1 MRISN
6 FESQFSNVR
15 FFDFTMETI
24 KTIPISIYYDFFLFK
39 FLILI
44 SNSISFELGTFIF
57 RFKILIDVIS
67 RLSYYRSNNNKW
79 SVRRKEKKKRTSLKS
94 ILFKITITV
103 DQLRATVNYPIH
115 NWMARFHVSMRLIK
129 FVLCQF
135 CALSI
140 RSSCD
145 VFLDTRHETYTLCN
159 NFPHICM

>member
-39 FLILI
+39 FLILNFKFNKFRTWNFYFPI
-44 SNSISFELGTFIF
+44 QNSNW
-57 RFKILIDVIS
+57 
-67 RLSYYRSNNNKW
+67 RSNNNKW

-94 ILFKITITV
+94 ILFKITIII

-159 NFPHICM
+159 NFPHICI

>member
-39 FLILI
+39 FLILNFKFNKFRTWNFYFPI
-44 SNSISFELGTFIF
+44 QNSNW
-57 RFKILIDVIS
+57 
-67 RLSYYRSNNNKW
+67 RSNNNKW

-94 ILFKITITV
+94 ILFKITIIV

>member
-1 MRISN
+1 M
-6 FESQFSNVR
+6 
-15 FFDFTMETI
+15 FDFL
-24 KTIPISIYYDFFLFK
+24 ISQWKRLKQFRFQFIMIFFLFK

-57 RFKILIDVIS
+57 RFKILIDFIS

-94 ILFKITITV
+94 MFKITIIV